1 MEGAVIVLVFGAA
14 LAAAIIAPVI
24 GLSIGAALLCASA
37 AMVFAAAR
45 SGVHEVSAAVLLVGA
60 FLCAGFAALIRSLA
74 GVTFVGERMAEK
86 VRGNRTAPA
95 PSAAPTPVPP
105 ADVPEAAAPR
115 GEPRPEALPE
125 AGTPERA

>member
-95 PSAAPTPVPP
+95 PAMPTPVPP